1 MGRISEKRSDH
12 HVTSTGIRKDLS
24 PRQITYDLP
33 HTGGMLEPLGCEGL
47 AANLAIRFM
56 YDMCLINFHKD
67 LWDCYWGQGKQIDLF
82 TDTAVILN

>member
-1 MGRISEKRSDH
+1 
-12 HVTSTGIRKDLS
+12 
-24 PRQITYDLP
+24 
-33 HTGGMLEPLGCEGL
+33 MLEPLGCEGL